1 MIVGDRDGA
10 PMVGPGGTFAMGT
23 TEGQPA
29 ESPPHQ
35 VRLSTY
41 YIDQHEVTNRQ
52 FRIFLGEA
60 HYRGKPPG
68 KWLTDDKVRAEPE
81 NAPAAHVSFYDA
93 ESFATWANKQL
104 PTEAQWEMAA
114 RSTNRRRYPWGDDPV
129 KWSHNRVF
137 RQIDPVMSFP
147 EDRSPYGI
155 FDLAGNAQE
164 WTRDLYDPRYY
175 HLLAKSIADNPT
187 GPPSRGRNP
196 QRVARRGRQEL
207 VRDLSRR
214 SSVDRR
220 LPYLGFRCVL
230 TVEAQSPVP
239 PTSQPT
245 AAPPAAAPAGNQPP
259 APPPF

>member
-1 MIVGDRDGA
+1 
-10 PMVGPGGTFAMGT
+10 MVLVPGGTFAMGT

-29 ESPPHQ
+29 EAPPHQ
-35 VRLSTY
+35 VRLSAY

-52 FRIFLGEA
+52 FRIFLGES
-60 HYRGKPPG
+60 HYRGQPPG

-81 NAPAAHVSFYDA
+81 NAPAAHVSFPDA

-114 RSTNRRRYPWGDDPV
+114 RSTDGRRYPWGDDPP
-129 KWSHNRVF
+129 KWSSARVF

-164 WTRDLYDPRYY
+164 WTRDVYDPRYY
-175 HLLAKSIADNPT
+175 HLLAKSVTDNPT
-187 GPPSRGRNP
+187 GPPGRGRNP
-196 QRVARRGRQEL
+196 QHVVRGAAKNW
-207 VRDLSRR
+207 
-214 SSVDRR
+214 SVTYREGVPADRR
-220 LPYLGFRCVL
+220 LPHLGFRCVL
-230 TVEAQSPVP
+230 MVDSQGQLP
-239 PTSQPT
+239 PATLPT
-245 AAPPAAAPAGNQPP
+245 TAPPAAAPAGNQPP